1 MRSSVI
7 ISAII
12 LLGLMAT
19 RADAQDASINA
30 SFDSN
35 GGVKLDSQRTPK
47 LTVYEN
53 PSPVQA
59 AKPVAPAT
67 GTTPGPAPGSA
78 KNGATGAA
86 QNGAPQNS
94 GQVAGAQSPATTP
107 RPMVLSG
114 AQPSAQAQFSGSLQS
129 TGNPVY
135 DDLVLKAA
143 ARHGVDP
150 NLIFSVMRQ
159 ESGFNYRAKSYKGAT
174 GLMQLMPATARRFG
188 VQNIYDPAQ
197 NIEGGTRYL
206 RFLLDTF
213 NGDVGLALAGY
224 NAGEGAVMKYGYQVP
239 PYRETRNYVRSIT
252 AKYGHSKH
260 TSAMVSKAAV
270 AVKNQAPAAAA
281 FSGGSSTRLSNNY

>member
-19 RADAQDASINA
+19 RAAAQDASINA

-59 AKPVAPAT
+59 AKPVAGAT